1 MKNRN
6 LVSASALATTC
17 LFLGGA
23 VQASPWFGQR
33 LPPPV
38 NDPTKPIL
46 VAVDDLPPQP
56 ATFGPGPTSPLLSG
70 DRIKADVATIIGF
83 SLESRAAGDYLWGRM
98 SGAPAYYKTASWAV
112 DQLKE
117 AGLPDAHLEDFEA
130 SLSIPMSG
138 EARILGDA
146 SFGEGTRDVV
156 LQSAMVGGRGPVNG
170 RITAPMIYV
179 GHATAADLAGRD
191 VRDKIAVMHGN
202 GVYGADE
209 IGRPTALIKAG
220 AAGVVE
226 ILDQI
231 GNMQSFDGDRHGCG
245 TSLCFTLGGA
255 DGFFLENVLGK
266 AAVAGKIVAAR
277 LSASAELRTGL
288 KSANGVATLKGK
300 TDRTIIINAHADAFY
315 VGGDDNAS
323 GLATEIALA
332 RYFAKQP
339 KLEHTLVFVVSA
351 GHHSAGMGLPN
362 FRVKHE
368 SDYVA
373 NADLI
378 VNLEHVSNIG
388 VVRSVVT
395 RQNDNFGSQVV
406 ATTTEYPKAVAV
418 SNRAPFLIDLW
429 RQGAK
434 CFGLAT
440 QRTVDTLPPG
450 EMGAFLTIE
459 RIVGQDPN
467 VAAVGLKNLTDT
479 PITQMISAGPLY
491 HTSGETLDAVPTP
504 GLERAARFHA
514 YLIKTSDKASAAL
527 LRGAAWASQPACPST
542 P

>member
-1 MKNRN
+1 MKNRT
-6 LVSASALATTC
+6 LVSASAMATTW
-17 LFLGGA
+17 LLVGGA
-23 VQASPWFGQR
+23 AQADPWFGQR
-33 LPPPV
+33 LPTPV
-38 NDPTKPIL
+38 NDPTKSIL
-46 VAVDDLPPQP
+46 VATDDLPPQP
-56 ATFGPGPTSPLLSG
+56 ATFGPGPTNPLLSG

-98 SGAPAYYKTASWAV
+98 SGAPAYYKTVSWAV
-112 DQLKE
+112 DQLKN
-117 AGLPDAHLEDFEA
+117 AGLADAHLEDFEA
-130 SLSIPMSG
+130 SLSIPTAG
-138 EARILGDA
+138 EVRILGDS
-146 SFGEGTRDVV
+146 SFGERTQDVV

-170 RITAPMIYV
+170 AITAPMIYV

-191 VRDKIAVMHGN
+191 VSGRIAVMHGN

-209 IGRPTALIKAG
+209 IGRPAALIKAG
-220 AAGVVE
+220 AAGVIE

-245 TSLCFTLGGA
+245 TSLCFTVGGV

-266 AAVAGKIVAAR
+266 AAIADKIVGAK
-277 LSASAELRTGL
+277 LSTSAELRTGL
-288 KSANGVATLKGK
+288 KTANGLATLKGK
-300 TDRTIIINAHADAFY
+300 TDRTIIINAHADAFF
-315 VGGDDNAS
+315 VGGGDNAS

-339 KLEHTLVFVVSA
+339 TLEHTLVFVVSA
-351 GHHSAGMGLPN
+351 GHHSAGMGLPG
-362 FRVKHE
+362 FRVRHE
-368 SDYVA
+368 SDFVA
-373 NADLI
+373 KADLI

-395 RQNDNFGSQVV
+395 RQDDNFGNQMM

-434 CFGLAT
+434 CFGLAI

-450 EMGAFLTIE
+450 EMGAFVMIE
-459 RIVGQDPN
+459 RMAAQDRKL
-467 VAAVGLKNLTDT
+467 AAAGLKNLSDT

-514 YLIKTSDKASAAL
+514 YLIRASDKAAAAL
-527 LRGAAWASQPACPST
+527 LRGAAWSPQFACPAT